1 MNVPQLTIE
10 DIEVIFDDLQNKNVL
25 IIGDVMV
32 DSYWWGNVNRI
43 SPEAPVP
50 VVLLNKRE
58 YRLGGAANVAM
69 NVKMLGA
76 KPILCSIIG
85 NDADGTLFMDLLK
98 DASIKGEYILK
109 IKDRPT
115 TVKTRI
121 MGNGIQQLIRIDS
134 ETEVEPNA
142 KDKSLLLELILTAL
156 PDADVVIFQDYDKGL
171 ITDDLISHIVE
182 EARTKNIPTIVDPKK
197 KNFHHYKHV
206 SLFKPN
212 LKELKD
218 GLNISVEKPISLENL
233 DIAAN
238 KVFDQM
244 NVDRLMITLSED
256 GVYINDHNEG
266 LIIKSHKR
274 NIFDVSGA
282 GDTVV
287 SVAALALAS
296 DLEPALIAE
305 LSNIA
310 GGLVCEKVGV
320 VPIERSS
327 FMQECKR
334 LLIHL

>member
-1 MNVPQLTIE
+1 
-10 DIEVIFDDLQNKNVL
+10 
-25 IIGDVMV
+25 MV
-32 DSYWWGNVNRI
+32 DAYMWGTVSRI

-50 VVLLNKRE
+50 VVLLNKKE
-58 YRLGGAANVAM
+58 HRLGGAANVAM
-69 NVKMLGA
+69 NIKMLGA
-76 KPILCSIIG
+76 NPVLCSIIG
-85 NDADGTLFMDLLK
+85 NDADGALFLELLK
-98 DASIKGEYILK
+98 KSDICADHILK
-109 IKDRPT
+109 IKERPT
-115 TVKTRI
+115 TVKSRI

-134 ETEVEPNA
+134 ETEEELAA
-142 KDKSLLLELILTAL
+142 KDKSQLLELILTAL

-171 ITDDLISHIVE
+171 ITEDLISNIVD

-197 KNFHHYKHV
+197 RNFRYYKHV

-218 GLNISVEKPISLENL
+218 GLNITITRPVSLENL
-233 DIAAN
+233 KLAAD

-244 NVDRLMITLSED
+244 KVDKLMITLSEE
-256 GVYINDHNEG
+256 GVYINDHNEA
-266 LIIKSHKR
+266 LIIPSHKR

-287 SVAALALAS
+287 SVAALALAT

-320 VPIERSS
+320 VPINKDS
-327 FMQECKR
+327 FLEECKR
-334 LLIHL
+334 LLIH